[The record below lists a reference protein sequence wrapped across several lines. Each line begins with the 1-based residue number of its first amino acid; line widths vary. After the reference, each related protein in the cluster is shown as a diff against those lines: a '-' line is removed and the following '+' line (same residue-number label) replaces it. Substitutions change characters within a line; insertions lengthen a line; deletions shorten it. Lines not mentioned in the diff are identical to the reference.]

1 MIPIIKGEEP
11 AVFARVKADLR
22 NTPDAPVSY
31 SSLHGDQR
39 RELLEP
45 LLEEQ
50 GSLCAYCM
58 CRIGTADNPGTIE
71 HLVPQHPGSEPGDD
85 ALSLSYANM
94 VAVCDGREGL
104 TCDKHRG
111 NVSMKVDPTKPHTLE
126 SIKYL
131 RDGTI
136 DADDE
141 AVRHDLQETLG
152 LNDSRTYLRSS
163 RHAAM
168 IAVERYVSSEIR
180 RNHIEADSSAKRS
193 LCMKVLEHYENQPGK
208 KDEYLGAKLYRARK
222 LASKFSA

>member
-1 MIPIIKGEEP
+1 MIPIIKGKEP
-11 AVFARVKADLR
+11 AAFARVKVDLR

-50 GSLCAYCM
+50 GYLCAYCM

-71 HLVPQHPGSEPGDD
+71 HLVPQHPDSELGDD

-111 NVSMKVDPTKPHTLE
+111 NTPMKVDPTKPHTLE
-126 SIKYL
+126 SIKYS
-131 RDGTI
+131 RDGRI
-136 DADDE
+136 DADDR
-141 AVRHDLQETLG
+141 AVRDDLQITLG
-152 LNDSRTYLRSS
+152 LNEPNPYLCSS
-163 RHAAM
+163 RSAAM
-168 IAVERYVSSEIR
+168 IAVERSVFSGIGR
-180 RNHIEADSSAKRS
+180 RHIEADSAAKRS
-193 LCMKVLEHYENQPGK
+193 LCMKVLAYYESQSGK

>member
-1 MIPIIKGEEP
+1 MIPIIKGKEP
-11 AVFARVKADLR
+11 AAFARVKVDLR

-50 GSLCAYCM
+50 GYLCAYCM

-71 HLVPQHPGSEPGDD
+71 HLVPQHPDSELGDD

-111 NVSMKVDPTKPHTLE
+111 NASMKVDPTKPHTLE

-193 LCMKVLEHYENQPGK
+193 LCMKVLEHYENLPGK

>member
-1 MIPIIKGEEP
+1 MIPIIKGKEP
-11 AVFARVKADLR
+11 AAFAQVKVDLR

-50 GSLCAYCM
+50 GYLCAYCM

-71 HLVPQHPGSEPGDD
+71 HLVPQHPDSELGDD

-111 NVSMKVDPTKPHTLE
+111 NTPMKVDPTRPHTLE

-136 DADDE
+136 GADDE
-141 AVRHDLQETLG
+141 AVRRDLQETLG
-152 LNDSRTYLRSS
+152 LNDSHTYLRPS
-163 RHAAM
+163 RSAAM
-168 IAVERYVSSEIR
+168 AALERYVSAEIR
-180 RNHIEADSSAKRS
+180 HRHIEADSTAKRN
-193 LCMKVLEHYENQPGK
+193 LCMKVLEHYESQSGK
-208 KDEYLGAKLYRARK
+208 KDEYLGAKLYKARQ

>member
-1 MIPIIKGEEP
+1 MIPIIKGKEP
-11 AVFARVKADLR
+11 AAFARVKVDLR

-50 GSLCAYCM
+50 GYLCAYCM

-71 HLVPQHPGSEPGDD
+71 HLVPQHPDSELGDD

-111 NVSMKVDPTKPHTLE
+111 NASMKVDPTKPHTLE

-141 AVRHDLQETLG
+141 AVRRDLQETLG
-152 LNDSRTYLRSS
+152 LNDSHTYLRPS
-163 RHAAM
+163 RSAAM
-168 IAVERYVSSEIR
+168 AALERYVSAEIR
-180 RNHIEADSSAKRS
+180 HRHIEADSTAKRN
-193 LCMKVLEHYENQPGK
+193 LCMKVLEHYESQSGK
-208 KDEYLGAKLYRARK
+208 KDEYLGAKLYKARQ